1 MKLTQ
6 TQLKKMILQEIK
18 AVLTEEKESDRPD
31 KITSVKKQGGIS
43 EKEVKIAEKILD
55 RMSDKDYGNK
65 DNWEQHESDLT
76 DLEDIIP
83 MYPGPTTLKFK
94 NHKELYN
101 RIDKAI
107 DRLEKLN
114 KGQY

>member
-18 AVLTEEKESDRPD
+18 AVLTEE
-31 KITSVKKQGGIS
+31 ITSVKKQGGIS